1 MVRKIVPDII
11 NEQEVAS
18 MPGNTSIRE
27 VGRYMVDHGVG
38 SILIMEDGELKGIF
52 TERDV
57 MTRVLDKGLDADTTA
72 IGKVMTAAPRTVDPS
87 LTILEALAIMAEGG
101 YRHLPVVVDGDLVAI
116 ISIRDLYA
124 AVTGGLEED
133 ILALTSGVM

>member
-52 TERDV
+52 TERDALRIFVATRRSPDQTNVADV
-57 MTRVLDKGLDADTTA
+57 MTGNLETISPDASPEEALKRMTKGNFRHMPVVDDS
-72 IGKVMTAAPRTVDPS
+72 GKVF
-87 LTILEALAIMAEGG
+87 G
-101 YRHLPVVVDGDLVAI
+101 VV
-116 ISIRDLYA
+116 SQRDL
-124 AVTGGLEED
+124 
-133 ILALTSGVM
+133 ISR